1 MSKIN
6 VNEIG
11 TQSGTDVA
19 ISSGKTISGTASQFK
34 MTDLVAGDILYAS
47 AADTLGRVAKG
58 AASEVLTMNAGATA
72 PEFAAASG
80 AGKVGQVVSTILTSG
95 LSTTS
100 TSPTDL
106 TGLAATITPAETSS
120 KILIIANGMASHAA
134 GYGRV
139 YFKLSGGN
147 TATYIGDAAT
157 GHEGATGLTPSER
170 ADYSLSNW
178 VMSYLDS
185 PSTTSA
191 TTYQVVWWTDTS
203 TAWVNRPAVQDVNGL
218 NGASTITVLEIL
230 A

>member
-1 MSKIN
+1 MSKLN

-19 ISSGKTISGTASQFK
+19 ISSGKTVSGTASQFK

-58 AASEVLTMNAGATA
+58 TALQVLTMNAGATA
-72 PEFAAASG
+72 PEFVAATG

-100 TSPTDL
+100 TSPTNL
-106 TGLAATITPAETSS
+106 TGLAVTITPVATSS
-120 KILIIANGMASHAA
+120 KILILTNGMGSSA
-134 GYGRV
+134 GATARI
-139 YFKLSGGN
+139 YFKLTGGN
-147 TATYIGDAAT
+147 TATYIGTAAT
-157 GHEGATGLTPSER
+157 GHEGGTGITPSER
-170 ADYSLSNW
+170 ADYSLGNM
-178 VMSYLDS
+178 VMTYLDS

-191 TTYQVVWWTDTS
+191 TTYQVQWWTNTS
-203 TAWVNRPAVQDVNGL
+203 TAWINRPAVQDANGL
-218 NGASTITVLEIL
+218 NGVSTITALEIL